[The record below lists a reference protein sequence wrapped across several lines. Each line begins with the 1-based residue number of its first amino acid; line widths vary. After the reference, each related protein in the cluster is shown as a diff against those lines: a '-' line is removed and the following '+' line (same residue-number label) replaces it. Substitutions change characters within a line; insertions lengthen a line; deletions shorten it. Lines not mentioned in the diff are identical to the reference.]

1 MRCWV
6 KGLPMRFPWLS
17 TSRRRHYK
25 PLLQVPFVGQQA
37 VLTAL
42 ATHLQTAQNGT
53 VQCVT
58 LAGQAGS
65 SKSALLEEF
74 IFLHCAKPGVLLL
87 QLNAADCL
95 LNHDVYRQLCTALQ
109 SHSEQILQKVYNA
122 TQRVRKTLAL
132 RWDEAEFRQVLA
144 STDWAQLHEASPST
158 PSVPGSASTPLA
170 PLLASIPQ
178 HPRCSGDTGCQR
190 AGRAGEQGAAG
201 MGATLDHVLAS
212 FAGSPS
218 AWRSRHRLGDRS

>member
-1 MRCWV
+1 
-6 KGLPMRFPWLS
+6 MRFPWSS

-58 LAGQAGS
+58 LTGQGS
-65 SKSALLEEF
+65 SGKSALLEEF
-74 IFLHCAKPGVLLL
+74 MFLHCTRPDVLLL

-95 LNHDVYRQLCTALQ
+95 LDHDVYRQLCTALQ
-109 SHSEQILQKVYNA
+109 SNSEQILQKVYNA

-144 STDWAQLHEASPST
+144 STDWAQLHEASPTS
-158 PSVPGSASTPLA
+158 SVPGLPL
-170 PLLASIPQ
+170 PP
-178 HPRCSGDTGCQR
+178 
-190 AGRAGEQGAAG
+190 
-201 MGATLDHVLAS
+201 
-212 FAGSPS
+212 
-218 AWRSRHRLGDRS
+218 

>member
-1 MRCWV
+1 MRCRV
-6 KGLPMRFPWLS
+6 KRLCMRFPWSS

-58 LAGQAGS
+58 LAGQPGS
-65 SKSALLEEF
+65 GKSALLEEF
-74 IFLHCAKPGVLLL
+74 MFLHCARPGVLLL
-87 QLNAADCL
+87 QLNTADCL
-95 LNHDVYRQLCTALQ
+95 LDHDVYRQLCTALQ

-132 RWDEAEFRQVLA
+132 RWDAAEFRQVLA
-144 STDWAQLHEASPST
+144 STDWAQLPETSPST
-158 PSVPGSASTPLA
+158 PSVLGPAVIPLP
-170 PLLASIPQ
+170 PLLASVQ
-178 HPRCSGDTGCQR
+178 EHPW
-190 AGRAGEQGAAG
+190 AIGAAAILGASGRG
-201 MGATLDHVLAS
+201 MAASTLQQV
-212 FAGSPS
+212 
-218 AWRSRHRLGDRS
+218 WEQ